1 MHTPVYTRSLT
12 YKRTVPPSLVVG
24 LASERSRVDGDGD
37 EVGKEEE
44 REHMKAELRESREE
58 ARAAQATLEA
68 RIEEMMAP
76 KPALDDE
83 QLTA

>member
-1 MHTPVYTRSLT
+1 MQELSAFLR
-12 YKRTVPPSLVVG
+12 
-24 LASERSRVDGDGD
+24 
-37 EVGKEEE
+37 EE

-68 RIEEMMAP
+68 KIEEMMAP

-83 QLTA
+83 QLTAWVAWHQPSRGSETSSSLARGVCAGCR

>member
-1 MHTPVYTRSLT
+1 MTSQQL
-12 YKRTVPPSLVVG
+12 VPSD
-24 LASERSRVDGDGD
+24 SRGSFADM
-37 EVGKEEE
+37 KEFSAFFREE